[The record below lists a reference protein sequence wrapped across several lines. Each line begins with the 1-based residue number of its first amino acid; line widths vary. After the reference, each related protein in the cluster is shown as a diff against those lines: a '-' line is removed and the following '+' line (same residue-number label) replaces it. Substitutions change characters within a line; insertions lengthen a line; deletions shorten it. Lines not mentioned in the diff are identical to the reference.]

1 MGIYLSQTRQHTHIT
16 TKQRALSYGREHNP
30 LNQAIIHILSH
41 IIFFAVWIFEYDFL
55 FREKCQMTFE
65 RGNAFKIVLTS
76 YLVCDT
82 CGEMKR
88 FINIYDCDFCF
99 FSLCVFLF
107 LSVLFIYCSFKIN
120 RQEERKKKI
129 IWKERHEILV
139 KIHEFMMN
147 IIVMDAFIGVYQ
159 NACKLRKHH
168 IRCYQIFDQKVPPKR
183 YVNGRQ
189 QQRNKKTTT
198 MTRDNQNVSKT
209 KTKRTKLKWNGTHG
223 YHAHLLSEEVTLLH
237 CIDIC

>member
-1 MGIYLSQTRQHTHIT
+1 M
-16 TKQRALSYGREHNP
+16 
-30 LNQAIIHILSH
+30 IL
-41 IIFFAVWIFEYDFL
+41 FL
-55 FREKCQMTFE
+55 F
-65 RGNAFKIVLTS
+65 V
-76 YLVCDT
+76 V
-82 CGEMKR
+82 
-88 FINIYDCDFCF
+88 CF
-99 FSLCVFLF
+99 FF

-120 RQEERKKKI
+120 RQEERKKK
-129 IWKERHEILV
+129 WKERHEILV

-147 IIVMDAFIGVYQ
+147 IIVMDAFVGVYQ

-168 IRCYQIFDQKVPPKR
+168 ILVLSDIWPKSPPKR

-189 QQRNKKTTT
+189 QQQKKTTT
-198 MTRDNQNVSKT
+198 MTRDNQNVS

>member
-1 MGIYLSQTRQHTHIT
+1 MGIYLSQTRQHTHTHIT

-88 FINIYDCDFCF
+88 FINIYDCDFVSFRCVFF
-99 FSLCVFLF
+99 FSICFVYLL
-107 LSVLFIYCSFKIN
+107 
-120 RQEERKKKI
+120 
-129 IWKERHEILV
+129 LV
-139 KIHEFMMN
+139 Q
-147 IIVMDAFIGVYQ
+147 D
-159 NACKLRKHH
+159 
-168 IRCYQIFDQKVPPKR
+168 
-183 YVNGRQ
+183 
-189 QQRNKKTTT
+189 
-198 MTRDNQNVSKT
+198 
-209 KTKRTKLKWNGTHG
+209 
-223 YHAHLLSEEVTLLH
+223 
-237 CIDIC
+237 